1 MCLMCDSGQ
10 WRKKKSQGHEV
21 SSNISG
27 TAQSTLK
34 TAIMSYLSS
43 LSQKKAINNFP
54 GDNFICV
61 FILKYRELS

>member
-1 MCLMCDSGQ
+1 MCDMCTVK
-10 WRKKKSQGHEV
+10 KKKSQGHEV

-27 TAQSTLK
+27 TAQSILK
-34 TAIMSYLSS
+34 TAIMSHLSS
-43 LSQKKAINNFP
+43 LSQKKVINNFP